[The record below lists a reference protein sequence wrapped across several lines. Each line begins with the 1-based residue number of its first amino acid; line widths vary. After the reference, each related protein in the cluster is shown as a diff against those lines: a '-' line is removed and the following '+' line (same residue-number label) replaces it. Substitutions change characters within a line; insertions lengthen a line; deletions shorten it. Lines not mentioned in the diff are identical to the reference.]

1 MSEVHYFQRY
11 SQRENVA
18 TNNTML
24 LFSRLYNESTYKF
37 NKFIIQLLNDD
48 NLEIG
53 VKFLQ
58 QENSKN
64 STPDGTMS
72 QTSFKIVIETKLYS
86 NDFYESQLKNHLKSF
101 KNEKKKILLAL
112 SPTGIEEVKFKEIE
126 AKLKEEDT
134 EVLFLNI
141 TFKDIINS
149 FNDIILEYDIQLK
162 EIIDDYEDYCVQEGL
177 VKDAE
182 SRIRIVPC
190 GNSLDVN
197 KKYGIYYMPATR
209 NVSEH
214 GYLGVYK
221 DKKVSGIGKILN
233 EVEVK
238 VAHKEE
244 NFNIEVLKE
253 KYPLTVQ
260 QKERLRGII
269 RETREKIGWGLD
281 NVPHKYTIVEKFYET
296 DYIKKSKGG
305 IMGHRYQ
312 NLKDILKV
320 TDLPDDEKIAEL
332 LKGKEWE

>member
-24 LFSRLYNESTYKF
+24 LFYRLYNESTYKF
-37 NKFIIQLLNDD
+37 NKFIIQLLNDE

-64 STPDGTMS
+64 SIPDGTMS
-72 QTSFKIVIETKLYS
+72 QTSFKIAIETKLHS
-86 NDFYESQLKNHLKSF
+86 SDFYESQLKNHLKSF
-101 KNEKKKILLAL
+101 KDEKKKILLAL
-112 SPTGIEEVKFKEIE
+112 SPSRIEEVKFKEME
-126 AKLKEEDT
+126 VKLKKENS

-141 TFKDIINS
+141 MFKDIVNS
-149 FNDIILEYDIQLK
+149 FNDVILEYDIQLK
-162 EIIDDYEDYCVQEGL
+162 EIIDDYEDYCIQEGL
-177 VKDAE
+177 IKDAE

-214 GYLGVYK
+214 GYVGVYK

-238 VAHKEE
+238 VTHEE
-244 NFNIEVLKE
+244 EKINMEILKE
-253 KYPLTVQ
+253 KYPLTDEQ
-260 QKERLRGII
+260 QKRLKEII
-269 RETREKIGWGLD
+269 KETKEKIGWGLD

-320 TDLPDDEKIAEL
+320 TELPDDKKIAEL